1 MREKHHKG
9 QRHLSGKELLE
20 KRREERELAEK
31 RIRERKEDDR
41 QFIRV
46 CASYPASLFM
56 DTKITSGG

>member
-9 QRHLSGKELLE
+9 KRHLSGKELL
-20 KRREERELAEK
+20 EK

-56 DTKITSGG
+56 NTRINSGG

>member
-31 RIRERKEDDR
+31 RIRERKEDDKSMRFISR
-41 QFIRV
+41 Q
-46 CASYPASLFM
+46 LFHEY
-56 DTKITSGG
+56 KNN